1 MEAYY
6 YGQIQLIAKR
16 RQEERINFQNSKCVN
31 RNSGSR
37 AHVGSSLVSSVSRS
51 SFQSNSN
58 ANESTP
64 LNKNY
69 STVYNDV
76 FDTNALD

>member
-1 MEAYY
+1 MEGYY
-6 YGQIQLIAKR
+6 YGQIQLIAKK
-16 RQEERINFQNSKCVN
+16 RQEERINFQNSRCIN
-31 RNSGSR
+31 RTTESKEY
-37 AHVGSSLVSSVSRS
+37 VDSSLVSSVSRS
-51 SFQSNSN
+51 SLQSNSS

-69 STVYNDV
+69 STVYNDA

>member
-6 YGQIQLIAKR
+6 HGQLQLIAKKR
-16 RQEERINFQNSKCVN
+16 EEERINFQNSRCVN
-31 RNSGSR
+31 RNTASR
-37 AHVGSSLVSSVSRS
+37 EHVGSSLVSSVSRS
-51 SFQSNSN
+51 SLQSNSS

-69 STVYNDV
+69 STVYNGA
-76 FDTNALD
+76 FDTNA